1 MLNTP
6 TPHIS
11 AAPGDFGKT
20 VLMPGDPL
28 RAKFIAETFLE
39 NPVLVNNVRG
49 VQGHTGYYKGV
60 KVSVMASGM
69 GIPSIGIY
77 SYELFK
83 FYDVDNII
91 RIGSAGSYTE
101 KAKLFDTV
109 LATGAVS
116 ESNYARVQSGFEGD
130 ITQPSQ
136 SLNDKLRAS
145 AAKQGI
151 PLIEGNIHSSDVF
164 YRQPSDAKPTYW
176 EKLRDERG
184 CLCVEMESF
193 ALFANAQVLGKNAA
207 CLLTISDSFVAP
219 GITTAEERQ
228 KSFTDMMK
236 VALGAEY

>member
-1 MLNTP
+1 MS

-11 AAPGDFGKT
+11 AEMGDFAKT

-28 RAKFIAETFLE
+28 RAKFIADTFLQD
-39 NPVLVNNVRG
+39 VRQVTGVRG
-49 VQGHTGYYKGV
+49 MLGFTGTYEGRPI
-60 KVSVMASGM
+60 SVMGSGM
-69 GIPSIGIY
+69 GMPSIGIY
-77 SYELFK
+77 SYELFN
-83 FYDVDNII
+83 F
-91 RIGSAGSYTE
+91 
-101 KAKLFDTV
+101 
-109 LATGAVS
+109 
-116 ESNYARVQSGFEGD
+116 YARVQSGFTGN
-130 ITQPSQ
+130 ITLPSAA
-136 SLNDKLRAS
+136 LNEKLRAS

-176 EKLRDERG
+176 EKLRDEDG